1 MLYHT
6 SLCVPDVL
14 RAGEFYDRL
23 LAPMGMTRIWKLEP
37 LAIGY
42 GRKRGEFWLQAPE
55 HMPFLSVTKHGHFA
69 FACETKEQVTEVHDA
84 GIAAGGRSMAP
95 PAADPAFGPDYFF
108 AIVEDLDGHMV
119 EIMRWPADQR

>member
-23 LAPMGMTRIWKLEP
+23 LAPMGMRRIWKLEP

-42 GRKRGEFWLQAPE
+42 GSDRGEFWLQSPD
-55 HMPFLSVTKHGHFA
+55 HMPFLAVTRHAHFA
-69 FACETKEQVTEVHDA
+69 FACATDEQVEEVHA
-84 GIAAGGRSMAP
+84 AAIAAGGRSITP
-95 PAADPAFGPDYFF
+95 PSGDPAIGPDYFA
-108 AIVEDLDGHMV
+108 AIVEDLDGHVV
-119 EIMRWPADQR
+119 EIMRWPKTA